1 MLEQT
6 GEERADL
13 LALLVADLLA
23 EHGRLAR
30 SLLGLRLGPA
40 LAALGLAFLLFPGAH
55 FLLQHLGAVNGLLLH
70 LGRGALGLGLDRLRL
85 RLRLTVVIADADR
98 CGRAADAE
106 EAGLRAFEDLDGN
119 VVALHTEL
127 LQCAADGLVLGLA
140 RHINKLDH
148 LRQAPFRY
156 SP

>member
-23 EHGRLAR
+23 EHDRLAR

-40 LAALGLAFLLFPGAH
+40 LAALDLAFLLFPGAH
-55 FLLQHLGAVNGLLLH
+55 FLLQHLGAVNGFLLR
-70 LGRGALGLGLDRLRL
+70 LGRGALGLGLD

-106 EAGLRAFEDLDGN
+106 EAGLRALEDLDGHI
-119 VVALHTEL
+119 VALQTEL

>member
-23 EHGRLAR
+23 EHDRLVR

-40 LAALGLAFLLFPGAH
+40 LAALGLALLLFPGAH
-55 FLLQHLGAVNGLLLH
+55 FLLQHLGAVNGFLLRL
-70 LGRGALGLGLDRLRL
+70 GALGLGLDWLRL

-106 EAGLRAFEDLDGN
+106 EAGLRALEDLDGHI
-119 VVALHTEL
+119 VALQTEL

>member
-55 FLLQHLGAVNGLLLH
+55 FLLQHLGAVNGLLL
-70 LGRGALGLGLDRLRL
+70 RLGLGLD

-106 EAGLRAFEDLDGN
+106 EAGLRALEDLDGHI
-119 VVALHTEL
+119 VALQTEL

>member
-23 EHGRLAR
+23 EHSRLAR

-40 LAALGLAFLLFPGAH
+40 LAALGLALLLFPGAH
-55 FLLQHLGAVNGLLLH
+55 FLLQHLGAVNGLLLR
-70 LGRGALGLGLDRLRL
+70 LGRGAPGLGLD

-106 EAGLRAFEDLDGN
+106 EAGLRALEDLDGN
-119 VVALHTEL
+119 VVALQTEL

>member
-23 EHGRLAR
+23 EHDRLAR

-40 LAALGLAFLLFPGAH
+40 LAALGLTLLLFLGAH
-55 FLLQHLGAVNGLLLH
+55 FLLQHLGAVDGLLLR
-70 LGRGALGLGLDRLRL
+70 LGRGAFGFGLDRLRL

-106 EAGLRAFEDLDGN
+106 EAGLRTLEDLHGN
-119 VVALHTEL
+119 VVALHAEL
-127 LQCAADGLVLGLA
+127 RECAADGLVLGLA